1 MRKEYFEPNE
11 NLPTTAVVVEMVY
24 KQVYNIAAPP
34 QLKAG
39 PEAAA
44 LVLAAQQVIDLK
56 GDLPADHAAR

>member
-1 MRKEYFEPNE
+1 
-11 NLPTTAVVVEMVY
+11 MVY

-39 PEAAA
+39 PEAAV